1 MDIETLLR
9 PHRKALVLAAEAAV
23 EDAWAAARAADDRP
37 PDKTQLN
44 RLVSICGE
52 ATCAEEITNYLRYQV
67 SRKSRPWPRAFADT
81 VIAKIS
87 GPLDAMVSSLRD
99 AAEADRVRVAA
110 WRLYAVF
117 LARAFT
123 YTSYVHSGKKGQD
136 HERARR

>member
-9 PHRKALVLAAEAAV
+9 AHRKPLVIAAEAAV
-23 EDAWAAARAADDRP
+23 REASGKP

-52 ATCAEEITNYLRYQV
+52 ATCAEEITNYLLYQV
-67 SRKSRPWPRAFADT
+67 SRKSKPWPRAFADT
-81 VIAKIS
+81 VIAKIT
-87 GPLDAMVSSLRD
+87 GPLDAVTRSLRD
-99 AAEADRVRVAA
+99 AEADRARVAA

-123 YTSYVHSGKKGQD
+123 YVQASKG
-136 HERARR
+136 RP

>member
-1 MDIETLLR
+1 MDIEALLR
-9 PHRKALVLAAEAAV
+9 AHRKALVIAAEAAV
-23 EDAWAAARAADDRP
+23 REAGDRA

-81 VIAKIS
+81 VIAKIT
-87 GPLDAMVSSLRD
+87 GPLDAVTGSLRD
-99 AAEADRVRVAA
+99 ADADRARVAA

-123 YTSYVHSGKKGQD
+123 YTSYVLRQERPD
-136 HERARR
+136 RDRARR